1 MSELSELRAEVKA
14 LHARLECL
22 EQEKTSAAAS
32 VQAQGLAAGPGLA
45 SGQEHG
51 QGAAS
56 VPGPGREPEK
66 ISEGASVVE
75 PKVEVEVAAV

>member
-14 LHARLECL
+14 LHARLERL

-32 VQAQGLAAGPGLA
+32 LQGQGLAAGPGQGLTSGQGLA
-45 SGQEHG
+45 SGPEQ
-51 QGAAS
+51 
-56 VPGPGREPEK
+56 GPGLEPEK
-66 ISEGASVVE
+66 ISEGAPVVE